1 MAVSSNS
8 RSAIGV
14 VGYRTNRSLLMI
26 LFAAASM
33 PGCADSDG
41 PAEPIPPTSTVRLT
55 VESAVEAILQRGD
68 PYVAVVSAEDTLGN
82 TIPPAELD
90 LVWRSSDETVAVV
103 DQNGQVTTL
112 GGGLVRIEAAAGG
125 DTAEIRLAVNDI
137 VPETYDNSPFPTHI
151 AMHGSQVLGFSAWNT
166 LRKSIYEFESGSWV
180 EREELAA
187 RTTGGFTRR
196 FVALPSGEFVAAADV
211 VTDSDS
217 TATVWSTRSGSWGAD
232 FVEAPGDAIDQG
244 PFLLQS
250 GGDVA
255 AFLASRFDP
264 LPGSRFGVSFSP
276 LIWLRDSTGS
286 WQDLEHPATHDGEY
300 LLMHEGFVISDRE
313 IYVCGSLQVSPGEPP
328 SSPVVSYWDGTDWTI
343 LDASGYASSSYELV
357 CRASVE
363 SGTAYGALMDGY
375 TVYGVFTLR
384 GGAVT
389 VDTDLPGVVTEGVFS
404 DARTLPTG
412 RWLFTRL
419 TRLTGAEGGLL
430 APTFVWQETDGSWR
444 RYWLDPDRQITG
456 FPYVDPD
463 TGQVWFVTNAAET
476 GLDLATVVLTP

>member
-1 MAVSSNS
+1 MTVSSDS
-8 RSAIGV
+8 TSASGV
-14 VGYRTNRSLLMI
+14 VSNKTCRSTLTILSVVCGLL
-26 LFAAASM
+26 S
-33 PGCADSDG
+33 CADSDG
-41 PAEPIPPTSTVRLT
+41 PTEPILPNPTVRLT
-55 VESAVEAILQRGD
+55 VESPPEAILQRGD

-82 TIPPAELD
+82 TIPLAQLD
-90 LVWRSSDETVAVV
+90 LVWRSSDEGIAVV

-137 VPETYDNSPFPTHI
+137 VPEIYDDPPFPTHI
-151 AMHGSQVLGFSAWNT
+151 AMHADQVLGFSAWNT
-166 LRKSIYEFESGSWV
+166 SRKNIYEFESGSWV

-187 RTTGGFTRR
+187 RTSGGFTRR
-196 FVALPSGEFVAAADV
+196 FVALPSGEFVAAANV

-217 TATVWSTRSGSWGAD
+217 TATVWSTRSGSWGTD

-286 WQDLEHPATHDGEY
+286 WQDLEHPAKHDGEY
-300 LLMHEGFVISDRE
+300 LLMHEGFVISERE
-313 IYVCGSLQVSPGEPP
+313 IYLCGSLQASPGEPP

-343 LDASGYASSSYELV
+343 FNASGYAASSYGLV

-363 SGTAYGALMDGY
+363 SGAAYGALMDGY

-404 DARTLPTG
+404 DARTLPTS

-430 APTFVWQETDGSWR
+430 APTFVWQEVDGSWR
-444 RYWLDPDRQITG
+444 RYWLDPDLSITG
-456 FPYVDPD
+456 FPYVDPG
-463 TGQVWFVTNAAET
+463 TGKIWFIADSADGT
-476 GLDLATVVLTP
+476 DLATFVLTP